1 MTQPNAFVTLANT
14 LYNQLPDIAGND
26 APTIQ
31 QPLNELLQAAEQDPQ
46 NPEITTR
53 LRLLFS
59 DYPTLN
65 DWIFEQ
71 NKKLTS
77 SPHNPESQNP
87 ESQNSDSQN
96 SDSQNISATKGGI
109 FKPHPGNLPPVA
121 AEEYVCPNCQR
132 HQFRFGAKLP
142 TCNCTTPPTPCNL
155 VSN

>member
-1 MTQPNAFVTLANT
+1 M
-14 LYNQLPDIAGND
+14 GND

-31 QPLNELLQAAEQDPQ
+31 QPLNELLQAAVQDPQ
-46 NPEITTR
+46 NPEIVTR
-53 LRLLFS
+53 LRLFFS

-77 SPHNPESQNP
+77 FSQNL
-87 ESQNSDSQN
+87 DSQ
-96 SDSQNISATKGGI
+96 SIGATKGGI
-109 FKPHPGNLPPVA
+109 FKLIPGDSPPVA

-132 HQFRFGAKLP
+132 HQFRFGAQLP
-142 TCNCTTPPTPCNL
+142 ICNCTTPPTPCTL